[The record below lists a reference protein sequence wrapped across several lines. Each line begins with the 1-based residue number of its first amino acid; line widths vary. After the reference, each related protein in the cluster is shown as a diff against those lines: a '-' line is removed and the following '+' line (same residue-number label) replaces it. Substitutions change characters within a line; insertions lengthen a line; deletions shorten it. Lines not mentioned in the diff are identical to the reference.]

1 MAKKTAPSL
10 ASLQQEIEALKADIK
25 RLNAKLALSNS
36 DFLNIVSK
44 SLHGVVILDQK
55 KMVVYS
61 NYVAIRL
68 LDRNLADLLGEPLLP
83 EIDLQHLVNSHE
95 TMTEIQLPRA
105 DGSET
110 FAEVFVHRIEWN
122 NEPCYMLNFRDITE
136 RRKAEEILEYRSTH
150 DYLTE
155 LPNRVFFEIQLN
167 KAIQHAKE
175 TEQYMALVYLDLDN
189 FKLIN
194 DTLGHG
200 AGDLLLK
207 KIAGV
212 LRQVLRS
219 EDSVARLGGD
229 EFAIILNGLKTPEYA
244 GIVCRLI
251 LDRLA
256 DHFFLEGQKVYSSAS
271 IGISVYPNDG
281 LSPADLIKNADKAMY
296 DAKSKGKN
304 QYQVFSQKLG
314 LDSERNLQ
322 IINGI
327 SSTELHNELRLYYQP
342 IIDVNLLTC
351 CGIEALVRW
360 QHPQLGLLLPDEFLP
375 SFEQAGHMLNLG
387 QWVLQQALSDY
398 IGLKMDNLYLAI
410 NMSANEL
417 ADAETVNNIL
427 SSIELSG
434 ISMHNFVVE
443 LTERSI
449 MQDWQTVIKEST
461 HMSQTGMK
469 IAIDDY
475 GTGYS
480 SLSVLKQLP
489 ITLLK
494 IDKSFI
500 SDIDVN
506 ICGATIVQSSIRLA
520 HSLGIKVIAEGVETK
535 EQFDFLKEHQC
546 DYVQGFYFSPPVEL
560 HQLLAVIGEKKDAP
574 SSVII

>member
-1 MAKKTAPSL
+1 MVKKIAPSL
-10 ASLQQEIEALKADIK
+10 TSLQKEIEVLKADIK
-25 RLNAKLALSNS
+25 RLNSKLALSNS

-68 LDRNLADLLGEPLLP
+68 FDRNIADLLGEPLLP

-95 TMTEIQLPRA
+95 TMTEICLPRA
-105 DGSET
+105 DGTET
-110 FAEVFVHRIEWN
+110 FAEASVHKIEWN
-122 NEPCYMLNFRDITE
+122 SEPCYLLNFRDITE
-136 RRKAEEILEYRSTH
+136 RKKTEEILEYMSTH

-167 KAIQHAKE
+167 KAILHAKE

-207 KIAGV
+207 QIAGV

-219 EDSVARLGGD
+219 EDLVARLGGD

-256 DHFFLEGQKVYSSAS
+256 EHFFLEGQKIYSSAS
-271 IGISVYPNDG
+271 IGISVYPTDG
-281 LSPADLIKNADKAMY
+281 LTPADLIKNADKAMY

-304 QYQVFSQKLG
+304 QYQVFSQQLG
-314 LDSERNLQ
+314 LESERKLQ

-327 SSTELHNELRLYYQP
+327 SSMERNNELRLHYQP

-360 QHPQLGLLLPDEFLP
+360 QHPQLGLLFPDDFIP
-375 SFEQAGHMLNLG
+375 SLEQSGHMLILG
-387 QWVLQQALSDY
+387 RWVLQQALSDY
-398 IGLKMDNLYLAI
+398 IELKTDDLYIAI
-410 NMSANEL
+410 NMSPNEL

-427 SSIELSG
+427 ALAEHSG

-449 MQDWQTVIKEST
+449 MQDWQTVIKEVT
-461 HMSQTGMK
+461 HLSQTGMK

-489 ITLLK
+489 ISLLK

-535 EQFDFLKEHQC
+535 EQFDFLREHQC

-560 HQLLAVIGEKKDAP
+560 SQLLGVVGTKKK
-574 SSVII
+574 SLNSVIN